1 MIRSIKTIAISI
13 SILLTGCATVT
24 DVVPDEKILNVTGNT
39 YEIIDVDYR
48 GIFGSEN
55 TLKSSVLTKA
65 DKFAKSKGM
74 VASPISAR
82 IHRVGILADWAW
94 FYYKFD
100 IVAPGSPE
108 SYRNMTDIKIVR
120 DARLASEFYTERNQ
134 ASEAIE
140 QHDVYSEIKNL
151 DKLRKEGLITSEEF
165 ESKKKQILKSE

>member
-1 MIRSIKTIAISI
+1 
-13 SILLTGCATVT
+13 
-24 DVVPDEKILNVTGNT
+24 
-39 YEIIDVDYR
+39 
-48 GIFGSEN
+48 
-55 TLKSSVLTKA
+55 
-65 DKFAKSKGM
+65 M